1 MFQSFVKKTLLIID
15 YFLDDLKSLFVSTF
29 NFFINLLVSLFKF
42 LIGIFVLIKNIV
54 LSLIQFIKRLLE
66 ILRYSSLKTKLGFF
80 IMGYGNFTHGQRIKG
95 LIFFILQIS
104 FFTFLFLPSGGL
116 YWLTKFT
123 TLGTT
128 TSTIQC
134 TVDIFGN
141 DACVTVPGDNS
152 MLIMLYGLTTLLVSI
167 GFLYFYFLSIE
178 SSYRLD
184 LLRKQGKSIGYFKD
198 DVRSLL
204 NERFHLSI
212 LGLPTV
218 TVFFFTILPLI
229 FMILLA
235 FTNYN
240 GDRQPP
246 INLFTWTGLETFSR
260 LFITGGAFSNA
271 IGSIVQWTFT
281 WAFFATFTNFFGGMI
296 LALMINKKGIKL
308 KGLWRTAFVLTIAIP
323 QFVTLLL
330 MRNFLAGTGPLSGL
344 LMDFGWIDIP
354 LNLFANT
361 DSARLTVI
369 LVNMWIG
376 IPYTM
381 LITSG
386 ILMNIPQELY
396 ESAKIDGAGAI
407 TQFTKI
413 TLPYMFFIMGPYL
426 ITAFIGNINNFN
438 VIFFLT
444 GGGPANIAS
453 GGLFGDT
460 DLLVTWLYSL
470 TVGGTRQEFALGSAI
485 GIIIFLISSFIS
497 LVLFSKTA
505 SIKNE
510 EDFQI

>member
-1 MFQSFVKKTLLIID
+1 
-15 YFLDDLKSLFVSTF
+15 
-29 NFFINLLVSLFKF
+29 
-42 LIGIFVLIKNIV
+42 
-54 LSLIQFIKRLLE
+54 
-66 ILRYSSLKTKLGFF
+66 
-80 IMGYGNFTHGQRIKG
+80 
-95 LIFFILQIS
+95 
-104 FFTFLFLPSGGL
+104 
-116 YWLTKFT
+116 
-123 TLGTT
+123 
-128 TSTIQC
+128 
-134 TVDIFGN
+134 
-141 DACVTVPGDNS
+141 